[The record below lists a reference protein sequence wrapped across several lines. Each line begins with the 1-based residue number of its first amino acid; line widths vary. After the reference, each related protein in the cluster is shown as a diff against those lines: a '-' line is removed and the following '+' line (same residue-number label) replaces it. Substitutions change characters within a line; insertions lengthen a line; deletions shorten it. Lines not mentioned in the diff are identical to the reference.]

1 MDTLLMSLGALL
13 LLGVVLGGFGVL
25 IRTTTLAG
33 IGVLMAVAAGVGF
46 VGAGVVMLFQMI

>member
-13 LLGVVLGGFGVL
+13 SLGVVLGGFGVL
-25 IRTTTLAG
+25 IRATTLAG

-46 VGAGVVMLFQMI
+46 VGTGAIMLFRLI